1 MKKYDG
7 KIVFVK
13 AVQHHNIH
21 SFAQIVNEEIEK
33 AQKKKYLVDIKYST
47 EISTQ
52 GVVHNALIL
61 GRINKR

>member
-1 MKKYDG
+1 MKKYNG
-7 KIVFVK
+7 KIVIVK

-61 GRINKR
+61 GRINK